1 MEVICIIIWRNMA
14 ASQVRFCQRGLH
26 LTCRLEPQ
34 VRFYA
39 AEVALGLQ
47 HMHERHIVYRDL
59 KPANILLCESGH
71 AKISDLGLACDIR
84 AKMPQA
90 AVGTH
95 GYMAPEVLKR
105 GVAYSFTADWF
116 SLGCMLYKLLRGH
129 RLDFV
134 SYFFI
139 LSSSKNNSNWKS
151 GWQDHWI
158 FVQLET
164 IEFYQLCVTTF
175 IWFS

>member
-1 MEVICIIIWRNMA
+1 MA
-14 ASQVRFCQRGLH
+14 VSQVHLLH
-26 LTCRLEPQ
+26 CNHKTALNLYFHYTEPQ

-84 AKMPQA
+84 AKLPQA

-105 GVAYSFTADWF
+105 GVSYSFTADWF

-129 RLDFV
+129 RLV
-134 SYFFI
+134 I
-139 LSSSKNNSNWKS
+139 N
-151 GWQDHWI
+151 I
-158 FVQLET
+158 FRYRMWPFQ
-164 IEFYQLCVTTF
+164 IEFTRVSPVAL
-175 IWFS
+175 